1 MKRAAM
7 LFAGLAA
14 LVASLP
20 AAAQNPTQAP
30 PAVNAIVAPGYYVAD
45 VTKSLKFYR
54 DILGMQV
61 RMQYGP
67 ADKPDVVIGFGPD
80 QMQAGVMLLSDRA
93 GPAPRKVQHGHGY
106 SRLAVRLTDLS
117 GVHARIRTAGFVV
130 SDIRVVHDVFL
141 MAMATDPDGYQVEL
155 LGPRPKE

>member
-1 MKRAAM
+1 MKAI
-7 LFAGLAA
+7 LILVAA
-14 LVASLP
+14 LAGTP
-20 AAAQNPTQAP
+20 ALAQGGPTQPP
-30 PAVNAIVAPGYYVAD
+30 PAVNAIVAPGYYVAN
-45 VTKSLKFYR
+45 VQKSLQFYR

-67 ADKPDVVIGFGPD
+67 ADRPDVVIGFGADP
-80 QMQAGVMLLSDRA
+80 MQAGVMLLSDRA
-93 GPAPRKVQHGHGY
+93 GPSPRKIQHAHGY
-106 SRLAVRLTDLS
+106 SRLAIRLTDLS
-117 GVHARIRTAGFVV
+117 GTHARLRAAGFVV

>member
-1 MKRAAM
+1 MKAM
-7 LFAGLAA
+7 LILFAA
-14 LVASLP
+14 LVGTP
-20 AAAQNPTQAP
+20 AMAQGGPTQAP
-30 PAVNAIVAPGYYVAD
+30 PAVNAIVAPGYHVAD
-45 VTKSLKFYR
+45 VQKSLKFYR

-67 ADKPDVVIGFGPD
+67 ADRPDVVIGFGSD

-93 GPAPRKVQHGHGY
+93 GPSPRKIEHGHGY
-106 SRLAVRLTDLS
+106 SRLAIRLVDL
-117 GVHARIRTAGFVV
+117 AGTHRRLRAAGYVV